1 MPTYIGF
8 STINSSLPRTTNAGN
23 GIAGAPGNAVKSIV
37 YGKKYRLVDDK
48 LVIQDFINALNIPKG
63 QKVGQ
68 PGYGTDIWSYV
79 FEQNNNETH
88 HLLEEEIKKVA
99 SYDPRLIINYVSVYP
114 RENGILLEAE
124 VAVTPF
130 NQPLTLNI
138 FFNQDTTRASLI

>member
-79 FEQNNNETH
+79 FEQNNSETH